1 MSQSKLG
8 GNDCLHAPKPLCE
21 GHAPHSRVMPIGEL
35 IVRRIDGVAY

>member
-1 MSQSKLG
+1 MSQGKLPG
-8 GNDCLHAPKPLCE
+8 IDRLHAHKLLCE